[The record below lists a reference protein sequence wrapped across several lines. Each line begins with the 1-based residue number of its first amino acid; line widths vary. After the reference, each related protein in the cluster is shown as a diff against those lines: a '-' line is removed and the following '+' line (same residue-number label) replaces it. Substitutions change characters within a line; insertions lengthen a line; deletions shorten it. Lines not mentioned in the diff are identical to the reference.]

1 MVSLNEFLARH
12 RITKVVLAHYWGK
25 TRKAVQNRCNDDAVL
40 VDDEGN
46 VYKKI
51 AVIPQEL
58 MK

>member
-1 MVSLNEFLARH
+1 MVTLREFLARH
-12 RITKVVLAHYWGK
+12 RIQKVTLAHWW
-25 TRKAVQNRCNDDAVL
+25 RKSVETIRQRCNDDAVL